1 MAYILQASVQNE
13 SVMWGDRKLNVA
25 PAIKRS
31 SNNNSMVNIYI
42 PIFCIILEFMF

>member
-1 MAYILQASVQNE
+1 MYIFQASVQNE

-31 SNNNSMVNIYI
+31 SSNNSLVNIYNSI
-42 PIFCIILEFMF
+42 VCIILEFIL